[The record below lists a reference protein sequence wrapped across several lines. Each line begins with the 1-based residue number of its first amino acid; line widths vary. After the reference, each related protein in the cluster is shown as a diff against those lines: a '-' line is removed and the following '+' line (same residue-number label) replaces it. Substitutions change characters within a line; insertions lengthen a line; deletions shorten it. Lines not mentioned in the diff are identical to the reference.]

1 MGLLKYINIPLF
13 IISLAIGLFFVY
25 IYQADK
31 RTIYVYPKPDNVE
44 LIQYKDKAGTCF
56 NVKQASVKC
65 TAGTPTIPVQG

>member
-13 IISLAIGLFFVY
+13 VISLAIGLFFDY

>member
-31 RTIYVYPKPDNVE
+31 RTIYVYPKPDNVD

>member
-13 IISLAIGLFFVY
+13 VISLAIGLFFVY

-65 TAGTPTIPVQG
+65 TAGTSTIPVQG

>member
-1 MGLLKYINIPLF
+1 MSLLKYINIPLF

-31 RTIYVYPKPDNVE
+31 RTIYVYPKPDNVD

-56 NVKQASVKC
+56 NVKQASAKC

>member
-13 IISLAIGLFFVY
+13 VISLAIGLFFVY

-56 NVKQASVKC
+56 NVKQMSVKC

>member
-13 IISLAIGLFFVY
+13 VISLAIGLFFVY

>member
-13 IISLAIGLFFVY
+13 VISLAIGLFFVY

-56 NVKQASVKC
+56 NVKQTSVKC

>member
-56 NVKQASVKC
+56 NVKQASVQC

>member
-13 IISLAIGLFFVY
+13 VISLAIGLFFVY

-31 RTIYVYPKPDNVE
+31 RTIYVYPKPDNVD

>member
-13 IISLAIGLFFVY
+13 VISLAIGLFFVY

-56 NVKQASVKC
+56 NVKQASVKF

>member
-31 RTIYVYPKPDNVE
+31 RTIYVYPKPDNVD

-56 NVKQASVKC
+56 NVKQESVKC
-65 TAGTPTIPVQG
+65 TAGTPMIPVQG